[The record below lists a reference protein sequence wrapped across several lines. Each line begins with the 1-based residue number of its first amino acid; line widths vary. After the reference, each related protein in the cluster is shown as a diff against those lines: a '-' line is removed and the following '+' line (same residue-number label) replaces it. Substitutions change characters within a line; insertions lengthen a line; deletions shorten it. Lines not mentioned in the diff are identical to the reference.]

1 MDAMTWQ
8 IGLIIFLAAFTES
21 LSGFGVALVAMALL
35 PLIISIRLA
44 TPLVA
49 VVSILVDFSVFL
61 RYRQALD
68 LRAIWRVALATLFGI
83 PLGLYFLSHG
93 DERLTL
99 MLLGVVLTGY
109 ALYALLGK
117 QLPPLEHPLWA
128 YLAGFLGGLL
138 GGAYNTFGPPVIL
151 YADSRAWPPKVF
163 KSNLSGYFVLC
174 SVVVLA
180 SHAMQGNLTPQ
191 VMGMFW
197 PSLPFMLLG
206 LLAGF
211 SLDRWLKPAYFRRLV
226 LLLLVAMGLRLC
238 FN

>member
-1 MDAMTWQ
+1 MDALTWR

-35 PLIISIRLA
+35 PLLISLRLA

-49 VVSILVDFSVFL
+49 VLSIFVDSSVFL

-83 PLGLYFLSHG
+83 PLGLYFLSNL
-93 DERLTL
+93 DERVTLTL
-99 MLLGVVLTGY
+99 LGIVLTLY
-109 ALYALLGK
+109 ALYSLLGK
-117 QLPPLEHPLWA
+117 QLPPLTHPFWA

-151 YADSRAWPPKVF
+151 YADSRAWPPKIF

-174 SVVVLA
+174 SVVVLV
-180 SHAMQGNLTPQ
+180 SHALEGNLTPQ
-191 VMGMFW
+191 VMHMFW
-197 PSLPFMLLG
+197 SSLPFMLFG

-211 SLDRWLKPAYFRRLV
+211 SLDRWLSPETFRRLV
-226 LLLLVAMGLRLC
+226 LVLLVLMGLRLF

>member
-1 MDAMTWQ
+1 MDTHTWR

-35 PLIISIRLA
+35 PLLISLRLA

-49 VVSILVDFSVFL
+49 VVSLLVDTSVFL
-61 RYRQALD
+61 RYRQSLD

-83 PLGLYFLSHG
+83 PLGLYFLSHL
-93 DERLTL
+93 DERVTLT
-99 MLLGVVLTGY
+99 LLGVVLTTY

-117 QLPPLEHPLWA
+117 QLPQLAHPLWA
-128 YLAGFLGGLL
+128 CLAGFLGGLL
-138 GGAYNTFGPPVIL
+138 GGAYNTFGPPVII

-180 SHAMQGNLTPQ
+180 SHAMEGNLTRQ

-197 PSLPFMLLG
+197 SSLPFMLAG

-211 SLDRWLKPAYFRRLV
+211 SLDRWLKPDVFRRVV
-226 LLLLVAMGLRLC
+226 LALLVIMGLRLC
-238 FN
+238 FR

>member
-8 IGLIIFLAAFTES
+8 IGLVIFLAAFTES

-35 PLIISIRLA
+35 PFIISIRLA

-49 VVSILVDFSVFL
+49 VISILVDFSVFL

-83 PLGLYFLSHG
+83 PLGLYFLSHW

-99 MLLGVVLTGY
+99 TLLGVVLTGY
-109 ALYALLGK
+109 ALYALLGR
-117 QLPPLEHPLWA
+117 QLPPLAHPLWA

-138 GGAYNTFGPPVIL
+138 GGAYNTFGPPVIM

-174 SVVVLA
+174 SVVVLV

-191 VMGMFW
+191 VMSMFW

-211 SLDRWLKPAYFRRLV
+211 SLDRWLQPAFFRRLV

-238 FN
+238 FR